1 MKVYSF
7 DHRSTKP
14 VGTFGLFGNYFI
26 FWGGNCVE
34 IRGVET
40 VVETE
45 DATFSTHDAWREAWR
60 QFTRNTRIKGEIAQ
74 AFARLMDS
82 RGKPP
87 PDLSRYSKHIAPL
100 GVFTE
105 SGQIR
110 WNKELEEEIIKLGTA
125 PPISRTQ
132 DADKSHDPRER
143 ARPSRRATPTAPDI
157 PPTQA
162 TPTRPRSGQHT
173 PLTPTPTPPKPN
185 P

>member
-1 MKVYSF
+1 MAKMAEVTIPPRATNADERKVIERF
-7 DHRSTKP
+7 A
-14 VGTFGLFGNYFI
+14 LFAI
-26 FWGGNCVE
+26 PPGGAPPLE
-34 IRGVET
+34 RGWINLHLLLWKYVIYELT

-60 QFTRNTRIKGEIAQ
+60 QFTRKTRIKGEIAQ

-110 WNKELEEEIIKLGTA
+110 WNKELEEEIIKLGT
-125 PPISRTQ
+125 
-132 DADKSHDPRER
+132 
-143 ARPSRRATPTAPDI
+143 
-157 PPTQA
+157 
-162 TPTRPRSGQHT
+162 
-173 PLTPTPTPPKPN
+173 TPPKPN
-185 P
+185 PRRR